1 MSAPPRREAGKWLPP
16 IQASIEKTGNLN
28 IKSPPADMFF
38 PDFDFITFIEKQE
51 ISPKPGK
58 DATFRPLV

>member
-1 MSAPPRREAGKWLPP
+1 
-16 IQASIEKTGNLN
+16 
-28 IKSPPADMFF
+28 MFF